1 MKTRGV
7 GSGRRPSL
15 HRYRFRSVWVVGA
28 PGEAVYEVLARA
40 EEYPAWWPQVLEVR
54 RIDTS
59 SGTAAFRSLLPYTL
73 RVGAREARNDPVA
86 GVLQI
91 DMSGDLEGWAR
102 FTVGPDGPRTRVVF
116 EQEVVVHKRLL
127 RWLAVPARPLLRAN
141 HAWMMRGGRRGLR
154 NRV

>member
-1 MKTRGV
+1 MESRGV

-15 HRYRFRSVWVVGA
+15 HRYRFRSVWMIAA
-28 PGEAVYEVLARA
+28 PSGDVFEVLARA
-40 EEYPAWWPQVLEVR
+40 EEYPGWWPQVREVR

-59 SGTAAFRSLLPYTL
+59 SGTAAFRSVLPYTL
-73 RVGAREARNDPVA
+73 RVGAREARNDRTA

-91 DMSGDLEGWAR
+91 DLSGDLEGWAR
-102 FTVGPDGPRTRVVF
+102 FTVVPGGARTRVVF

-154 NRV
+154 DRV